1 MQKMSFLF
9 RILLAVL
16 MCLLIPLLIL
26 LLLAWQAIELGVR
39 TGRTEFVQTS
49 LKTVQM
55 MESAYNEVKGNLL
68 KSLMEQ
74 SKQAQ
79 SRLENV
85 LPVPD
90 SGASLD
96 QSLESMRVQLR
107 QRGMLI
113 LNRLRQFA
121 LELEPMLDSKDI
133 LVEIISL
140 DGPLTM
146 VSRGHF
152 VMHSEL
158 ERLLIALDPQSGDVM
173 GSTILRQLGG
183 MFFNLLHYPDRTDML
198 LPALK
203 VQMSF
208 EPVAQV
214 GQFVPLRIHTQAFW
228 MLFLPI
234 QGKLLE
240 KAVLRYPVLAGHLD
254 HPLVANAYLMVI
266 IDEVSFIRN
275 FVQSESK
282 KSGFDILDVPVRRE
296 NLKVPEHMKLLN
308 LDRGEWSR
316 RILASEQLH
325 FEYEDEEGS
334 RHYGLAQ
341 LDSLNRDFVYC
352 FTVSEAELSQKIR
365 RLLWSFG
372 LPVLFVLLGLIGFL
386 ALQAIR
392 VSKPLRELTRRIEE
406 QAEDLLRG
414 KRSIQSSE
422 LMDWNPVFLETGI
435 MQKQLYARI
444 LEVERRF
451 WLLEKLHEMQGAISG
466 DLKPDEFEALASN
479 IVSDCRQE
487 ETIPFAEQIRFY
499 HNRRKMDLSY
509 RRGLAQEREFLAAKS
524 VQQSLLPSSISF
536 GSSWNVAAYYEP
548 ARYLGGDF
556 YDGFRIGNRYYAL
569 VADVS
574 GKGLASALYGAMI
587 KAMFFAEAEK
597 GLSLSLMMQNVNR
610 HACIRGQDGFFCTMF
625 ALAWEE
631 GSQEI
636 VYCSAGH
643 NRMLAYSAEEQE
655 LSAKGLPLG
664 IFESIV
670 YEEKRF
676 VLKNRHTIVLYSDG
690 IIEAENPEARLY
702 GMEPFTGILRGLML
716 KPEPIEANG
725 VVGSVM
731 QSVTGFMDLA
741 PAADDITLLVLQFR
755 KENQDATG
763 IV

>member
-1 MQKMSFLF
+1 MQKMSFLM
-9 RILLAVL
+9 RILMAVL

-68 KSLMEQ
+68 ANLMEQ

-90 SGASLD
+90 SGASLE

-121 LELEPMLDSKDI
+121 LELEPMLNSKDI

-158 ERLLIALDPQSGDVM
+158 EKLLIALDPQSGDVM

-208 EPVAQV
+208 EPVEQV

-266 IDEVSFIRN
+266 IDEVSFIRS

-282 KSGFDILDVPVRRE
+282 KSGFGILDVPVRRE

-325 FEYEDEEGS
+325 FEYEDEAGN
-334 RHYGLAQ
+334 RHFGLAQ

-352 FTVSEAELSQKIR
+352 FTVSEAELSRKIR
-365 RLLWSFG
+365 GLLWSFG

-466 DLKPDEFEALASN
+466 DLKPDEFEAMAAR
-479 IVSDCRQE
+479 IVSGCKQE
-487 ETIPFAEQIRFY
+487 ETLPFAEQIRFY
-499 HNRRKMDLSY
+499 HNRRRMDLSY

-536 GSSWNVAAYYEP
+536 GTNWNVAAYYEP

-597 GLSLSLMMQNVNR
+597 GLPLSLMMQNVNR

-625 ALAWEE
+625 ALLWEE

-670 YEEKRF
+670 YEEKRCL
-676 VLKNRHTIVLYSDG
+676 LKNQHTIVLYSDG

-702 GMEPFTGILRGLML
+702 GMEPFTEVLRGLML
-716 KPEPIEANG
+716 KFEPCDASG
-725 VVGSVM
+725 VVDTVM
-731 QSVTGFMDLA
+731 QSVTGFMDSA

>member
-1 MQKMSFLF
+1 MQKLSFLF
-9 RILLAVL
+9 RILLAAA
-16 MCLLIPLLIL
+16 MCLVIPLLIL
-26 LLLAWQAIELGVR
+26 VLLAWQAIELGVR
-39 TGRTEFVQTS
+39 TGRSEFVQSS
-49 LKTVQM
+49 LINIQM
-55 MESAYNEVKGNLL
+55 MEAAYHEVKTNLFT
-68 KSLMEQ
+68 SLIA
-74 SKQAQ
+74 QATQ
-79 SRLENV
+79 ARTRLENV

-90 SGASLD
+90 SGISLE

-107 QRGMLI
+107 QRGILT
-113 LNRLRQFA
+113 LNRLKQYA
-121 LELEPMLDSKDI
+121 LENEPLLTPKDI

-152 VMHSEL
+152 VMHSDL
-158 ERLLIALDPQSGDVM
+158 EKLLIALDPESGDMM

-203 VQMSF
+203 VQMNF
-208 EPVAQV
+208 EPARQA
-214 GQFVPLRIHTQAFW
+214 GEFVSFRIHTHAFW
-228 MLFLPI
+228 MLYFPI

-240 KAVLRYPVLAGHLD
+240 KAVLKYPVLNQHIK
-254 HPLVANAYLMVI
+254 HPLVANAYLMVTV
-266 IDEVSFIRN
+266 DEAAFIRN
-275 FVQSESK
+275 FVQSESN
-282 KSGFDILDVPVRRE
+282 KSGFDILEVPVRRE
-296 NLKVPEHMKLLN
+296 TLKIPPHMKLVGLEQS
-308 LDRGEWSR
+308 EWSR

-325 FEYEDEEGS
+325 FEYEDEDGNK
-334 RHYGLAQ
+334 HFGLAQ

-352 FTVSEAELSQKIR
+352 FTVSEEELSKKIR
-365 RLLWSFG
+365 DILWRFG
-372 LPVLFVLLGLIGFL
+372 VPVVLVLLGLIGFL

-451 WLLEKLHEMQGAISG
+451 WLLEKLSNMQETIA
-466 DLKPDEFEALASN
+466 KNPEPEEFERMASK
-479 IVSDCRQE
+479 IVSDCKQE
-487 ETIPFAEQIRFY
+487 EVIPFAEQIRFY
-499 HNRRKMDLSY
+499 NNRRKMDLSY

-536 GSSWNVAAYYEP
+536 GKDWNVAAYYEP

-556 YDGFRIGNRYYAL
+556 FDGFKIGNRYYAL

-587 KAMFFAEAEK
+587 KAMFYAEAEK
-597 GLSLSLMMQNVNR
+597 GLPLSQMMQNVNR

-625 ALAWEE
+625 CISWDEF
-631 GSQEI
+631 SHEI

-643 NRMLAYSAEEQE
+643 NRMLAYTAEEIE

-664 IFESIV
+664 IFDSVV
-670 YEEKRF
+670 YEEKK
-676 VLKNRHTIVLYSDG
+676 LSLPPLLTMVLYSDG
-690 IIEAENPEARLY
+690 IIEAEDPKAQLY
-702 GMEPFTGILRGLML
+702 GMDSFTSVLRNLL
-716 KPEPIEANG
+716 VEKEHAEAR
-725 VVGSVM
+725 VLVDTVM
-731 QSVTGFMDLA
+731 DSVTKFMDSA
-741 PAADDITLLVLQFR
+741 PAADDITLLVLQFI
-755 KENQDATG
+755 KGD
-763 IV
+763 